1 METTWI
7 FRPSKLHREKYVEA
21 TWIFR
26 PAKLHR
32 KKYVEATW
40 IFRPAKLHRKSKRKW
55 RGNSSKFGLR
65 RIDVISTSNRCGFD
79 VVCPLGSNFDPIINA
94 ISSLTSPS
102 KKRPS
107 KPDLQSNLS
116 HSFKQLLL
124 FNISGDTNVTQTN
137 HVLNSSSKR
146 TSEAYSGLHCQ
157 TSNMELFTK
166 KLFTKSR

>member
-1 METTWI
+1 MEAPWIFRPVKSHRKEYVETSWI
-7 FRPSKLHREKYVEA
+7 FRPSKLHRKKYVET

-26 PAKLHR
+26 PLKLHR
-32 KKYVEATW
+32 K
-40 IFRPAKLHRKSKRKW
+40 W
-55 RGNSSKFGLR
+55 RRNLSKFGLR

-107 KPDLQSNLS
+107 TPDLQSNLS

-124 FNISGDTNVTQTN
+124 FNISGDINVTQTN